1 MEKIMITRVNQRA
14 SIELFRAA
22 LGTTGKSLGICV
34 ITVIGPQRFS

>member
-22 LGTTGKSLGICV
+22 LGNARKIAWHLRDYWDWPAAI
-34 ITVIGPQRFS
+34 